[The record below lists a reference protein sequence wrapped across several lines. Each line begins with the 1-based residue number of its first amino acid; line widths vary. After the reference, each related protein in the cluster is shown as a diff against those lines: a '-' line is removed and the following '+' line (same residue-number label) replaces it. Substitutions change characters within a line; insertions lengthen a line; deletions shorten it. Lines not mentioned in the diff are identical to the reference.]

1 MRWSNYY
8 LPTLKEN
15 PKEAEAQSHKLMIR
29 AGLIRKLAA
38 GIYSYLP
45 FGLKALNNVENIIR
59 RAMNEKGA
67 LEVFLPALHPLEI
80 WQKTGRDVTLID
92 DVGYS
97 FTDRHGNKLVLGP
110 THEEIITTLIQGEIK
125 SYKQMPLILYQI
137 QSKFR
142 DEPRPRFGVIRSK
155 EFIMKDAYSFDVD
168 EKSLDESYKKMQEA
182 YCKIM
187 DECGLDYIM
196 VEADPGMMGG
206 KESAEFMVISDSG
219 EDMIANCLK
228 CDYAASLEAAPS
240 VTSEVKNKE
249 KALAIEEISTPGKS
263 TVEAVT
269 KTLKVPEASLIKT
282 LIYKA
287 DDTYVAVL
295 VRGDKRLNEAK
306 LTKALNVEQLTL
318 ANDKEVEE
326 VTKAPVGFSGPVG
339 LKSIKIIADALI
351 KDMSNAVVG
360 ANKKDTHFI
369 NANLKRD
376 FKVDEFYDLRYTD
389 IDDVCPKCG
398 KQIEIKRAMEVGHI
412 FKLGTKYTKS
422 LNAKFLDKN
431 GKEQPIIMGCYGIGV
446 NRVLAAIIEL
456 NYDDKG
462 IVWPQEIAPFKAQIL
477 LLDDSK
483 EAISIGDSLYS
494 DLSADGFD
502 ILYDDRNIQAGVKF
516 KDADLIGIPIQV
528 IIGSRGLEKGNIE
541 IKYRQNNKKE
551 EIAIKNAV
559 SHLKKILT
567 M

>member
-38 GIYSYLP
+38 GTYSYLP

-59 RAMNEKGA
+59 RAMNEKDA

-92 DVGYS
+92 DVGFS
-97 FTDRHGNKLVLGP
+97 FTDRHGNKMVLGP
-110 THEEIITTLIQGEIK
+110 THEEIITTLIQGDIK

-187 DECGLDYIM
+187 DECGLDYII

-219 EDMIANCLK
+219 EDVIVKCLE
-228 CDYAASLEAAPS
+228 CDYAASLETAPS
-240 VTSEVKNKE
+240 VTNEAKRKE
-249 KALAIEEISTPGKS
+249 KALAIEEIDTPNKI
-263 TVEAVT
+263 TVEVVA
-269 KTLKVPEASLIKT
+269 KALKVPESSLIKT

-287 DDTYVAVL
+287 DDDYVAVL

-306 LTKALNVEQLTL
+306 LIKALNVERLRL
-318 ANDKEVEE
+318 ADDKEIESI
-326 VTKAPVGFSGPVG
+326 TGGPVGFSGPVG
-339 LKSIKIIADALI
+339 LKGIKIVADTLI
-351 KDMSNAVVG
+351 ENMSNVIAG
-360 ANKKDTHFI
+360 ANKKDKHI
-369 NANLKRD
+369 ANVNLKRD
-376 FKVDEFYDLRYTD
+376 FKVDSFYDLRYAD
-389 IDDVCPKCG
+389 VDDLCPKCG
-398 KQIEIKRAMEVGHI
+398 KQIEIKRSMEVGHI
-412 FKLGTKYTKS
+412 FKLGTKYTES
-422 LNAKFLDKN
+422 LNAKFIDKN

-456 NYDDKG
+456 NHDDKG
-462 IVWPQEIAPFKAQIL
+462 IVWPQEISPFKAQIL

-483 EAISIGDSLYS
+483 EALSIADSLYNE
-494 DLSADGFD
+494 LSLDGFD
-502 ILYDDRNIQAGVKF
+502 ILYDDRKIQAGVKF
-516 KDADLIGIPIQV
+516 KDADLIGVPVQI
-528 IIGSRGLEKGNIE
+528 IIGSRGLEKGNVE

-551 EIAIKNAV
+551 EIAITNAAL
-559 SHLKKILT
+559 HLKKILT

>member
-1 MRWSNYY
+1 MKWSDYY

-38 GIYSYLP
+38 GTYSYLP
-45 FGLKALNNVENIIR
+45 FGLRALNNVKAIIR
-59 RAMNEKGA
+59 QAMNEKGA
-67 LEVFLPALHPLEI
+67 LEVFLPALHPFEI

-97 FTDRHGNKLVLGP
+97 FTDRHGNKMVLGP

-155 EFIMKDAYSFDVD
+155 EFIMKDAYSFDAD
-168 EKSLDESYKKMQEA
+168 EKSLNESYKKMQEA
-182 YCKIM
+182 YCKIL
-187 DECGLDYIM
+187 DECGLDYII

-219 EDMIANCLK
+219 EDMIVKCLE

-249 KALAIEEISTPGKS
+249 KALAIEEIITTGKT
-263 TVEAVT
+263 TVEGVCRFM
-269 KTLKVPEASLIKT
+269 KVPEASLIKT
-282 LIYKA
+282 LIYKT
-287 DDTYVAVL
+287 DDNFIAVL
-295 VRGDKRLNEAK
+295 IRGDKRLNEAK
-306 LTKALNVEQLTL
+306 LAKALGVGQLTL
-318 ANDKEVEE
+318 ANDKEIKNI
-326 VTKAPVGFSGPVG
+326 TGGPVGFSGPVG
-339 LKSIKIIADALI
+339 LKGVKIIADALVKNI
-351 KDMSNAVVG
+351 PNAIVG
-360 ANKKDTHFI
+360 ANKKDKHFK
-369 NANLKRD
+369 NVNLKRD
-376 FKVDEFYDLRYTD
+376 FKVDAFHDLRYAD

-398 KQIEIKRAMEVGHI
+398 KQIEIKRTMEVGHI
-412 FKLGTKYTKS
+412 FKLGTKYTES

-456 NYDDKG
+456 NHDEKG
-462 IVWPQEIAPFKAQIL
+462 IVWPQAITPFKAQIL
-477 LLDDSK
+477 LLDESK
-483 EAISIGDSLYS
+483 EAISI
-494 DLSADGFD
+494 ADNIYDGLIAEGFD
-502 ILYDDRNIQAGVKF
+502 VLYDDRNIQAGVKF
-516 KDADLIGIPIQV
+516 KDADLIGIPLQI

-541 IKYRQNNKKE
+541 IKYRHNNKKE
-551 EIAIKNAV
+551 EVAIKNAV

>member
-1 MRWSNYY
+1 MKWSDYY

-38 GIYSYLP
+38 GTYSYLP
-45 FGLKALNNVENIIR
+45 FGLRALNNVKAIIR
-59 RAMNEKGA
+59 QAMNEKGA
-67 LEVFLPALHPLEI
+67 LEVFLPALHPFEI

-97 FTDRHGNKLVLGP
+97 FTDRHGNKMVLGP

-155 EFIMKDAYSFDVD
+155 EFIMKDAYSFDAD
-168 EKSLDESYKKMQEA
+168 EKSLNESYKKMQEA
-182 YCKIM
+182 YCKIL
-187 DECGLDYIM
+187 DECGLDYII

-219 EDMIANCLK
+219 EDMIVKCLE

-249 KALAIEEISTPGKS
+249 KALAIEEIITTGKT
-263 TVEAVT
+263 TVEGVCRFM
-269 KTLKVPEASLIKT
+269 KVPEASLIKT
-282 LIYKA
+282 LIYKT
-287 DDTYVAVL
+287 DDNFIAVL
-295 VRGDKRLNEAK
+295 IRGDKRLNEAK
-306 LTKALNVEQLTL
+306 LAKALGVGQLTL
-318 ANDKEVEE
+318 ANDKEIKNI
-326 VTKAPVGFSGPVG
+326 TGGPVGFSGPVG
-339 LKSIKIIADALI
+339 LKGVKIIADALVKNI
-351 KDMSNAVVG
+351 PNAIVG
-360 ANKKDTHFI
+360 ANKKDKHFK
-369 NANLKRD
+369 NVNLKRD
-376 FKVDEFYDLRYTD
+376 FKVDAFHDLRYAD

-398 KQIEIKRAMEVGHI
+398 KQIEIKRTMEVGHI
-412 FKLGTKYTKS
+412 FKLGTKYTES

-456 NYDDKG
+456 NHDEKG
-462 IVWPQEIAPFKAQIL
+462 IIWPQAITPFKAQIL
-477 LLDDSK
+477 LLDESK
-483 EAISIGDSLYS
+483 EAISI
-494 DLSADGFD
+494 ADNIYDGLIAEGFD
-502 ILYDDRNIQAGVKF
+502 VLYDDRNIQAGVKF
-516 KDADLIGIPIQV
+516 KDADLIGIPLQI

-541 IKYRQNNKKE
+541 IKYRHNNKKE
-551 EIAIKNAV
+551 EVAIKNAV